1 MAVTH
6 VKPSSR
12 KHWLDF
18 YRVNANDI
26 AAIIKSEPALNFDG
40 NGPEHNTK
48 GIRLYALTRGVV

>member
-1 MAVTH
+1 MAVTQ
-6 VKPSSR
+6 VKTSSR

-40 NGPEHNTK
+40 HGTEHNTK
-48 GIRLYALTRGVV
+48 GTRLYALTEGVV